1 MPVSNSLEV
10 VGVKDALRELND
22 IDKKL
27 RRQITR
33 DYQEIVKPVVDEAKG
48 LVPRRA
54 PLSGMERSWTPKGAS
69 EPVLPF
75 GANSSSRSPRGAG
88 VNWQQSRS
96 GRRRMGEWLKWQAGV
111 RAYISGKKP
120 RTFNGYTKNL
130 ATFGVRWLGSASVL
144 FDTSGRASTPQG
156 QRMIAALNS
165 RFGQPSRVM
174 WRAYQKEGPEIQG
187 EMRDLVNKIMESVDR
202 KTRV

>member
-1 MPVSNSLEV
+1 MPVSNSIEV

-33 DYQEIVKPVVDEAKG
+33 DYQEIVKPLVNTGKS
-48 LVPRRA
+48 LVPKTA
-54 PLSGMERSWTPKGAS
+54 PLSGMERSWTPKGS
-69 EPVLPF
+69 GGPVLPF
-75 GANSSSRSPRGAG
+75 EANSSGRAPKGPGYA
-88 VNWQQSRS
+88 WQQSQE
-96 GRRRMGEWLKWQAGV
+96 GRRRMGNWLKWQAGIRGYV
-111 RAYISGKKP
+111 SGKKP

-144 FDTSGRASTPQG
+144 FDTSGKANTPQG
-156 QRMIAALNS
+156 RQMVSALNA

-174 WRAYQKEGPEIQG
+174 WRAYKKEGPEIQG
-187 EMRDLVNKIMESVDR
+187 AMRDLVNKIMESVDR
-202 KTRV
+202 QTRL

>member
-1 MPVSNSLEV
+1 MPVNNSLEV

-33 DYQEIVKPVVDEAKG
+33 DYQEIVKPVVTAGKSF
-48 LVPRRA
+48 VPKQA
-54 PLSGMERSWTPKGAS
+54 PLSGMDRSWTPAGAS
-69 EPVLPF
+69 SPVLPF
-75 GANSSSRSPRGAG
+75 GATSAPQAPMSPGRNWAQTRG
-88 VNWQQSRS
+88 
-96 GRRRMGEWLKWQAGV
+96 GRRRMGNWLLWQQGIK
-111 RAYISGKKP
+111 AYISGKKP

-130 ATFGVRWLGSASVL
+130 ATFGIRWQGPAAVL
-144 FDTSGRASTPQG
+144 FDTSNTPSTPQG
-156 QRMIAALNS
+156 AQLVSALNA

-174 WRAYQKEGPEIQG
+174 WRAYESADEKVQRQ
-187 EMRDLVNKIMESVDR
+187 MRDLVNGIMEAVDR